1 MANLNRIGMNPEIRL
16 ITLQDAQQALDVY
29 APFVK
34 NTAVTFEYSVPTLQ
48 DFTDRII
55 TNTVDYPWLVC
66 IYNNTVLGYAYG
78 SRHRYKTAY
87 QWSVESTIYLAP
99 EIQNKGIGKIMY
111 NALFSILKL
120 QGYYSVFAGVAL
132 PNEGS
137 EKLHTSMGF
146 EEIGVFNKIGFKL
159 NQWHDVK
166 WFQLDLKQ
174 TNSTPHELIGGPEL
188 HSNLEVDQILK
199 LGNEK
204 LEHVKF

>member
-1 MANLNRIGMNPEIRL
+1 MNPEIRF
-16 ITLQDAQQALDVY
+16 ITLSDAQQALDVY
-29 APFVK
+29 AHYVK
-34 NTAVTFEYSVPTLQ
+34 NTAITFEYSVPTLQ

-55 TNTVDYPWLVC
+55 TNTIDYPWLVC
-66 IYNNTVLGYAYG
+66 IYNNKVVGYAYG

-137 EKLHTSMGF
+137 EKLHITMGF
-146 EEIGVFNKIGFKL
+146 EEIGVFKKIGFKL

-174 TNSTPHELIGGPEL
+174 NSSPENDPFTMADIRLIPQFKEILSKTNQQISTLL
-188 HSNLEVDQILK
+188 
-199 LGNEK
+199 
-204 LEHVKF
+204 